1 MEEHSK
7 DIFSYL
13 STTNL
18 TAAKDLICL
27 LSNPNSINQ
36 MTNDCNQNEQLAL
49 SDKIDTAISEAM
61 HAVGN
66 ASKEKD
72 LYLDLFALTSGL
84 MMENTQRF
92 TITISTD
99 DQETNCT
106 KTEKKWDIQKQNEDN
121 LEKYLMRNGYADWR
135 YIMQQIYPIK
145 EDDELK
151 VKILKKILFFNWT
164 TQRLKHIMGVIENEE
179 ERIRSDTKEDLA
191 YNAFQKQIN
200 QLEERIE
207 NSPFYKDDIN
217 NAEKYANNILVRI
230 SNEEHKKEK
239 IRKLYHHR
247 NREGYFD
254 VTENTLIEYILYKRA
269 KAMEDKLAKDHY
281 SCPTLVEY
289 NPQKDKYIKGI
300 IDNLPHIITLKNNKD
315 DIPKLSAHI
324 VAFIVVLSGPTSKG
338 MNIHK
343 HIMHLYDAPKSYSN
357 IGTAVNALRNI
368 IQELELQKGTDGDN
382 YKKLVERYKE
392 KNPIYKKYCNFCD
405 DLKMYFQAQ
414 QYTPKA
420 FTNAY

>member
-7 DIFSYL
+7 DINSYL

-18 TAAKDLICL
+18 TAVKELNCL
-27 LSNPNSINQ
+27 LSNPNSIKQ
-36 MTNDCNQNEQLAL
+36 MTNYCNQNELL
-49 SDKIDTAISEAM
+49 VFSDKIDTAIGEAM
-61 HAVGN
+61 RAVGN
-66 ASKEKD
+66 ASNEKD
-72 LYLDLFALTSGL
+72 SYLDLFALTSGL

-99 DQETNCT
+99 EQETNCT
-106 KTEKKWDIQKQNEDN
+106 NIEKDWEIQKQNEGN
-121 LEKYLMRNGYADWR
+121 LEKHLMRNGYADWR
-135 YIMQQIYPIK
+135 YIMQQLYPIK
-145 EDDELK
+145 EDDELR
-151 VKILKKILFFNWT
+151 VQILKKILFFNWA
-164 TQRLKHIMGVIENEE
+164 TQRLKRIMQDIEKEE

-191 YNAFQKQIN
+191 YNAFQKQIK

-207 NSPFYKDDIN
+207 NSPYYKDDIN

-230 SNEEHKKEK
+230 LKEEHKKEK

-269 KAMEDKLAKDHY
+269 KAMEDKLAKEHY
-281 SCPTLVEY
+281 FCPTLVEY

-315 DIPKLSAHI
+315 NIPKLSAHI
-324 VAFIVVLSGPTSKG
+324 IAFIIVLSGPTSKG
-338 MNIHK
+338 MKIHE
-343 HIMHLYDAPKSYSN
+343 HIKHLYDAPKSYSN

-368 IQELELQKGTDGDN
+368 IQELELQKGTDEDN
-382 YKKLVERYKE
+382 YKMLVEKYKE
-392 KNPIYKKYCNFCD
+392 KAPIYKKYCNFCD
-405 DLKMYFQAQ
+405 DLKLYRQEQ
-414 QYTPKA
+414 QYTQNTFSK
-420 FTNAY
+420 TY